1 MEMLCTHEC
10 DIPLVKEGHGEG
22 PSSIFHSE
30 MMRFCEISR
39 TGEAVQGTHLYL
51 YSFKGYTFDRIN
63 FPIPDQREKISE
75 SDKAIVEQFE
85 ALQTQAAAAVQSS
98 KKESVH
104 KSAEEIEEESKCLLE
119 RLEEVKGVKEDVL
132 RWDSA
137 IEEERRQVLYSHPI

>member
-1 MEMLCTHEC
+1 M
-10 DIPLVKEGHGEG
+10 
-22 PSSIFHSE
+22 
-30 MMRFCEISR
+30 
-39 TGEAVQGTHLYL
+39 
-51 YSFKGYTFDRIN
+51 
-63 FPIPDQREKISE
+63 
-75 SDKAIVEQFE
+75 EQFE

-137 IEEERRQVLYSHPI
+137 IEEERRQVLYSHHLHGTASRSNSLNGYPTLVFQLQDTVCLFGTSLVFDLIHSPKSET

>member
-1 MEMLCTHEC
+1 M
-10 DIPLVKEGHGEG
+10 
-22 PSSIFHSE
+22 
-30 MMRFCEISR
+30 
-39 TGEAVQGTHLYL
+39 
-51 YSFKGYTFDRIN
+51 
-63 FPIPDQREKISE
+63 
-75 SDKAIVEQFE
+75 EQFE

-137 IEEERRQVLYSHPI
+137 IEEERRQVLYSPPFRWTVSMDTLLSRSNYKTQCVYSAHSLYLTRYIYQKVRHEMFNRI